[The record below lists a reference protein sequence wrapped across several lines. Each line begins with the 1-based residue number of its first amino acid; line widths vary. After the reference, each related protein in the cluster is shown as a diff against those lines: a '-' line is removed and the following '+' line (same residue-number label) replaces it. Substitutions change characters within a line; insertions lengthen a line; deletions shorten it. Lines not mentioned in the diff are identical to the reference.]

1 MVIVFFWMSPLL
13 FIGRVYFTKG
23 FGAYF
28 QETQRGRGREGD
40 DDAEQRKRLKKDK
53 GRATKTHKQF
63 KF

>member
-1 MVIVFFWMSPLL
+1 LR
-13 FIGRVYFTKG
+13 FISKVYFTKG